1 VNSEPLNSD
10 RQASQVKT
18 VRKIIAI
25 LSMFGA
31 GSGLYVIINALFQE
45 SMTNRIFLVSLAF
58 FVLASLQVVSGFYA
72 FRDNL
77 IGVNILIVSYIFQL
91 FAFAFGNFAYLI
103 STGPVI
109 FLKYDNVVNEVA
121 LDLHLFQIIYKVSFS
136 GDYSFISIN
145 LFVLLILIFLV
156 RSKSSY

>member
-1 VNSEPLNSD
+1 VDSELLSND
-10 RQASQVKT
+10 RQAPQIKI

-31 GSGLYVIINALFQE
+31 GLGSYVSINALFEE

-77 IGVNILIVSYIFQL
+77 IGVNMLIVSYIFQL
-91 FAFAFGNFAYLI
+91 FALHSAISLI
-103 STGPVI
+103 
-109 FLKYDNVVNEVA
+109 
-121 LDLHLFQIIYKVSFS
+121 LFQ
-136 GDYSFISIN
+136 
-145 LFVLLILIFLV
+145 LV
-156 RSKSSY
+156 R

>member
-1 VNSEPLNSD
+1 VDSELLSND
-10 RQASQVKT
+10 RQAPQIKI
-18 VRKIIAI
+18 VRKVIAI

-31 GSGLYVIINALFQE
+31 GLGSYVSINALFEE

-77 IGVNILIVSYIFQL
+77 IGINMLIVSYIFQL
-91 FAFAFGNFAYLI
+91 FAFAFGDFAYII

-145 LFVLLILIFLV
+145 LFVLLILIILV
-156 RSKSSY
+156 RSKSSN